1 MPNSAETQLADSH
14 PNHDAGPTSA
24 CRARSR
30 SRLYVLPAFIVL
42 AITLG
47 SLLLL
52 RTLRQE
58 PNPRDLARGL
68 QQPGRRGWQS
78 AYALS
83 QLLLAPEHDH
93 LKDDARLCRAL
104 TATLARQNEKA
115 RQATAANEAPDE
127 ELIQFR
133 AFLCHVLGQ
142 FRVVDGLPVLLECVQ
157 AETDGRPSSR
167 RPARVRRAAI
177 EAIALLAA
185 NTGPEN
191 VRAEPDVI
199 PALVAAAVAHDASL
213 ATTPASTT
221 PERDIPSAATFAL
234 GVIGGR
240 RATAQLIELLEDIR
254 PDVRYNAA
262 TGLARRGRPE
272 AMSVVLQMLDPTSR
286 VAWRDERT
294 ESARARKR
302 LIVRS
307 NGIAAAARL
316 IPVAADDDQNKLIA
330 ALEQLRDS
338 QTAEPRIRVAAKE
351 TLLKLAPPSR

>member
-1 MPNSAETQLADSH
+1 MPSSAETHPADSH
-14 PNHDAGPTSA
+14 PNHEAGPTSES
-24 CRARSR
+24 RAPSR

-47 SLLLL
+47 SLLLF

-58 PNPRDLARGL
+58 PDPRDLARGL
-68 QQPGRRGWQS
+68 QQPGRRGWQN

-93 LKDDARLCRAL
+93 LKDDARLCHAL
-104 TATLARQNEKA
+104 TATLARHNEKA
-115 RQATAANEAPDE
+115 RQAKAANEAPDE
-127 ELIQFR
+127 ELMRFR
-133 AFLCHVLGQ
+133 AFLCHALGQ
-142 FRVVDGLPVLLECVQ
+142 FRVLDGLPVLLECVK
-157 AETDGRPSSR
+157 AETNVGSSSR
-167 RPARVRRAAI
+167 RQARVRRAAI

-185 NTGPEN
+185 NAGPEE

-199 PALVAAAVAHDASL
+199 AALVAVTLENDASR
-213 ATTPASTT
+213 AAAPA
-221 PERDIPSAATFAL
+221 RDIPAGATFAL
-234 GVIGGR
+234 GVIGGP
-240 RATAQLIELLEDIR
+240 RATAQLIELLEDPR

-272 AMSVVLQMLDPTSR
+272 AISVVLQMLDPTSR
-286 VAWRDERT
+286 VACRNERT

-316 IPVAADDDQNKLIA
+316 VPAVAAGDREQLIS
-330 ALEQLRDS
+330 ALQQLRDS
-338 QTAEPRIRVAAKE
+338 ETVEPRIRIAAKE
-351 TLLKLAPPSR
+351 TLLKLARPSR